1 MECIS
6 LNQAKM
12 SANGAIFI
20 PLEYAHGGPS
30 FGLKESIL
38 FLEIVYFFSFWGA
51 AKLRLGGRRA
61 APRLAC

>member
-1 MECIS
+1 
-6 LNQAKM
+6 
-12 SANGAIFI
+12 
-20 PLEYAHGGPS
+20 
-30 FGLKESIL
+30 L